1 MNIQYYQKKKSYN
14 QSSVNLNIS
23 EKINNINFSV
33 NQIVKKF
40 NSLDKKQNIKIENE
54 KVNINENVNQPF
66 KSLDLK
72 TILNIISNPVKQYF
86 NLKWYEFIIPSFLLK
101 KKEKYIFMYQFHK
114 LLHNYVSIE
123 KMIKIFL
130 YNESIMK
137 DFNTNCFSC
146 NTNYYKFHK

>member
-1 MNIQYYQKKKSYN
+1 MKC
-14 QSSVNLNIS
+14 
-23 EKINNINFSV
+23 
-33 NQIVKKF
+33 
-40 NSLDKKQNIKIENE
+40 
-54 KVNINENVNQPF
+54 
-66 KSLDLK
+66 LDLK

-86 NLKWYEFIIPSFLLK
+86 NLNWYELILPIFLLK
-101 KKEKYIFMYQFHK
+101 KKEKYLFMNKFHE

-146 NTNYYKFHK
+146 NKNIYKNYK